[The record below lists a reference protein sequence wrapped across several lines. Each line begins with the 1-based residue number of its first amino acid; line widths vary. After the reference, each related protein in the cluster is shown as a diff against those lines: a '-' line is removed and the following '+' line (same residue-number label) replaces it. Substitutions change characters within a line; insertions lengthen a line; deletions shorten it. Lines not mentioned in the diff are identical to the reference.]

1 MLFRS
6 MFATKYSFRNRN
18 KKIRYMIWAAVLIG
32 GLFLGMLILLELG
45 RRIGLYNFKKDP
57 EGSQKGVSTVEGA
70 VFGLLGLF
78 IAFTFYGAVNR
89 WDNRR
94 SLITEE
100 VNDIGTA
107 FLRIDL
113 LPADKQ
119 SEMKGLFRRYIDTR
133 IDTYK
138 YGDNKNLVQTNIDLS
153 MKLQNKIW
161 ALAITASRSPVASA
175 DAGKLLLPAL
185 NAMFDIT
192 TTRVVATQTHPP
204 IIVFYLLYLMSLMSA
219 LLAGYGMSGSK
230 TRNFLHMAVFV
241 AIISITVYV
250 ILDIEYPRSGLFR
263 LNTVDQHLVDLRKS
277 MG

>member
-1 MLFRS
+1 
-6 MFATKYSFRNRN
+6 
-18 KKIRYMIWAAVLIG
+18 MIWAAVLIG

-45 RRIGLYNFKKDP
+45 RRIGLYKFRKDP

>member
-1 MLFRS
+1 
-6 MFATKYSFRNRN
+6 
-18 KKIRYMIWAAVLIG
+18 MIWAAVLIG
-32 GLFLGMLILLELG
+32 GLFVGMLILLEVG
-45 RRIGLYNFKKDP
+45 RRIGLHYFKKDP
-57 EGSQKGVSTVEGA
+57 EGSQKGISAVEGA

-78 IAFTFYGAVNR
+78 IAFTFSGAVSR
-89 WDNRR
+89 WDDRR

-113 LPADKQ
+113 LPAENQ
-119 SEMKGLFRRYIDTR
+119 SEMKNLFRQYIDTR
-133 IDTYK
+133 IETYK
-138 YGDNKNLVQTNIDLS
+138 YGDAKNLVQANIDRIA
-153 MKLQNKIW
+153 KLQNEIW
-161 ALAITASRSPVASA
+161 ILAVTSSASPGASL

-192 TTRVVATQTHPP
+192 TTRVIASETHPP
-204 IIVFYLLYLMSLMSA
+204 VIVFYLLYLMSLLSA

-230 TRNFLHMAVFV
+230 TRKFLHMAVFA

>member
-1 MLFRS
+1 
-6 MFATKYSFRNRN
+6 
-18 KKIRYMIWAAVLIG
+18 MIWAAVLIG
-32 GLFLGMLILLELG
+32 GLFLGMLILLEIG
-45 RRIGLYNFKKDP
+45 RRFGLYKFKKDP
-57 EGSQKGVSTVEGA
+57 EGSQKGISAVEGA

-78 IAFTFYGAVNR
+78 IAFTFSGAVGR

-113 LPADKQ
+113 LPAEKQ
-119 SEMKGLFRRYIDTR
+119 PDMRVLFRHYIDTR
-133 IDTYK
+133 INTYK
-138 YGDNKNLVQTNIDLS
+138 YGDAKSLVQANLDLS
-153 MKLQNKIW
+153 AKLQNEIW
-161 ALAITASRSPVASA
+161 TLAVTSCKSPGASV

-230 TRNFLHMAVFV
+230 TRNFLHMAVFA